1 MRQGLEHDYLLHRD
15 NNIDNLLDLL
25 YTPKNIT
32 FNIFYMNSALRARI
46 SHAKRNT
53 KKGKEIAKN
62 IKLWKKKAMKKG
74 KK

>member
-1 MRQGLEHDYLLHRD
+1 
-15 NNIDNLLDLL
+15 
-25 YTPKNIT
+25 
-32 FNIFYMNSALRARI
+32 MNSALRARI